1 MHCRTCLI
9 FKRFKLVYYLRLL
22 KNMHYSVIVFLGKF
36 VLTAVDQLIARLALT
51 PESGVRVSHATTE
64 L

>member
-1 MHCRTCLI
+1 
-9 FKRFKLVYYLRLL
+9 
-22 KNMHYSVIVFLGKF
+22 MHYSVIVFLGKF